1 MNLSSLSAAL
11 PYRSMND
18 TFWPF
23 PNAVSQPFKSTAA
36 KGSIAGSLRHVEFV
50 TLPPRVV
57 IKKGT
62 Q

>member
-1 MNLSSLSAAL
+1 
-11 PYRSMND
+11 MND

-36 KGSIAGSLRHVEFV
+36 EGSIAGSLRHVEFV